1 MFNYTDFYVIDK
13 TDPSYT
19 ANQVIEDDIIS
30 VILQKYKMIL
40 FTNKGDVMGDPDF
53 GGDLELLLNETKVSA
68 AYVEKSL
75 NGQIADYIPELANI
89 DYSLQAV
96 FTQDTSNFYDMMFIF
111 FKISD
116 FEVYAQFG
124 KSIT

>member
-1 MFNYTDFYVIDK
+1 MFNFTDFYVIDK
-13 TDPSYT
+13 TDPSF
-19 ANQVIEDDIIS
+19 NSDQIIEDDIIR

-40 FTNKGDVMGDPDF
+40 FTNKGDIMGDPNF
-53 GGDLELLLNETKVSA
+53 GGNLELLLYQTSVDASFVENSLNTQIIQYILELTNMNYSLKVSF
-68 AYVEKSL
+68 VK
-75 NGQIADYIPELANI
+75 
-89 DYSLQAV
+89 
-96 FTQDTSNFYDMMFIF
+96 DTSNFYDIMFIY